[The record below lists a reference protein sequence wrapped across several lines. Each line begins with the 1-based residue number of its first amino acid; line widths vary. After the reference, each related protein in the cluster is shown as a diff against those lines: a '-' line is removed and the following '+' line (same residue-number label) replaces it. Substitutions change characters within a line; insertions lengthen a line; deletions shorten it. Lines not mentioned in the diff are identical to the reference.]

1 MLTADLVLQ
10 KYNSKGKLLG
20 YRRQPSK
27 SFVQQLFGLLYVCH
41 ASLPDGAP
49 YDMTDIL
56 NQTRDVDG
64 EYYGV
69 PLRIAAPGGLTDIQW
84 RLYQTDTV
92 HIAGNWVGIQVGE
105 GTTSTAPQDYAL
117 EGRIPHS
124 SHVAETV
131 DTKGEAYTDLNTP
144 DNQYA
149 YGTYWKNMRF
159 TCMWP
164 HQLRKVRL
172 KLYREGSPGT
182 VTVSVR
188 DTETDAD
195 LVVATTNGDTLTT
208 DTGGEWRDF
217 DFPSPYCDLAFLE
230 DYYITIRATGG
241 DSSNRVWI
249 VADDAGTYDGGYMR
263 YSTSSGASWSSI
275 SGSPDALF
283 EEYGRNLENGLE
295 YGGCECL
302 TPIISAPDAEFT
314 IRRFFTNAS
323 GISWTINEVG
333 IYAVGNHY
341 PGECWTFCIARDL
354 VSPGIS
360 LANTELLKVS
370 YVPKITV

>member
-1 MLTADLVLQ
+1 MLTADLVLER
-10 KYNSKGKLLG
+10 YNRKGKLLEQ
-20 YRRQPSK
+20 RRQPSR

-41 ASLPDGAP
+41 GNLPDGAP
-49 YDMTDIL
+49 YGMTDIL
-56 NQTRDVDG
+56 NQTRNVDS

-69 PLRIAAPGGLTDIQW
+69 PLRVAAPGGLTNIQW
-84 RLYQTDTV
+84 KLYQYDTV

-105 GTTSTAPQDYAL
+105 GTTPPTPQDYAL

-124 SHVAETV
+124 SHIAETT

-144 DNQYA
+144 SDEEA
-149 YGTYWKNMRF
+149 YGTRWLNMRF
-159 TCMWP
+159 VCRWP

-182 VTVSVR
+182 ITVSVR
-188 DTETDAD
+188 DTETGAD
-195 LVVATTNGDTLTT
+195 LVVGTTNGDTLTT
-208 DTGGEWRDF
+208 DPGGEWRDF
-217 DFPSPYCDLAFLE
+217 NFSSPYCDLEFLKT
-230 DYYITIRATGG
+230 YYITIRATAG
-241 DSSNRVWI
+241 DSSNSVH
-249 VADDAGTYDGGYMR
+249 VVCDDAGTYDAGYMR
-263 YSTSSGASWSSI
+263 YSTSSGTSWSSI

-302 TPIISAPDAEFT
+302 PPLISAPDAEFT

-360 LANTELLKVS
+360 LADTELLKVS